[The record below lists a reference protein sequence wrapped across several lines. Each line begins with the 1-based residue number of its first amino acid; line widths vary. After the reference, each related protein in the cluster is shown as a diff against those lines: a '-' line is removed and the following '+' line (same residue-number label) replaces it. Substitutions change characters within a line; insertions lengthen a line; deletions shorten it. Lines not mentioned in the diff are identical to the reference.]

1 MNKKNNQGFA
11 MVFTLILLATLPIL
25 AITVANLSLNSF
37 QVAQMNDKTT
47 KAYYL
52 ARSGAEAVISAWK
65 KEPLDSKPYGEVKKV
80 VFTDKNQFI
89 LKSEYGNRDGEKI
102 AEIGVEIKENNDGS
116 VSFISTAD
124 LGNYSDT
131 VTATMSV
138 YNRGD
143 NLDPAWYNSD
153 GIIQPG
159 SNTDT
164 ATVPSAFLDWL
175 SGIFGG
181 DYSPQTVDIK
191 YHDPIYG
198 TIELDSSGDTL
209 TLPDDENKN
218 KIALIANSLFFRDS
232 LELTE
237 SSGRKGA
244 LIAAA
249 ETLVFDETIKIN
261 RTLSNYG
268 TLILSFPDKQGFKL
282 EGYDGIYG
290 RAYFKKDVILSGI
303 IGYEN
308 LWIFEIPIWGTEKVI
323 EGGSAYYF
331 KKITETDDSG
341 NKVES
346 GLDLIRWYD
355 GDYSEDVMVK
365 IQDNDKNAAAPVVEE
380 QYIVIWN

>member
-1 MNKKNNQGFA
+1 
-11 MVFTLILLATLPIL
+11 
-25 AITVANLSLNSF
+25 
-37 QVAQMNDKTT
+37 
-47 KAYYL
+47 
-52 ARSGAEAVISAWK
+52 
-65 KEPLDSKPYGEVKKV
+65 
-80 VFTDKNQFI
+80 
-89 LKSEYGNRDGEKI
+89 
-102 AEIGVEIKENNDGS
+102 
-116 VSFISTAD
+116 
-124 LGNYSDT
+124 
-131 VTATMSV
+131 MSV